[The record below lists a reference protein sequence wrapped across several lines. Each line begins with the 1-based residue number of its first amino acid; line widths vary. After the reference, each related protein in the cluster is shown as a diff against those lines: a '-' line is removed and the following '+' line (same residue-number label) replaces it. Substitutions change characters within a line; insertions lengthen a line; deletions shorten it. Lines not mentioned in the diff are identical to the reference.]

1 MVGDGG
7 ATDMLAGVAAGCRTV
22 LVLTG
27 WGAGSIG
34 LYRHEWYGIEPEYI
48 ANDVLDAAHYILMR
62 EERDGAAARS
72 AGRE

>member
-1 MVGDGG
+1 
-7 ATDMLAGVAAGCRTV
+7 MLAGVAAGCHTV

-34 LYRHEWYGIEPEYI
+34 PYRHEWYGVEPEYI

-62 EERDGAAARS
+62 EGRDGAAARS
-72 AGRE
+72 VEHE